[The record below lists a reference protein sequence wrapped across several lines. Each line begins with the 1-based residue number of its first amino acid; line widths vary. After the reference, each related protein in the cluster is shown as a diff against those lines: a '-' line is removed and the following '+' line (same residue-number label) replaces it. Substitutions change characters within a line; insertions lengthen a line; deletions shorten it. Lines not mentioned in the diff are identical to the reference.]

1 MVLNRFKFFNC
12 SGVEIRQFLFQPKLL
27 SSLRS
32 ALLLSIFLVT
42 FQGTLC
48 AQETATEQLTLKDAI
63 SMAMVTNISLKRA
76 ASSRLDSQSNLKTTS
91 YLTSYGI
98 GATTSFDRFPAIS
111 LTTGRVQPRWDW
123 TGRLSGNLSYQNLP
137 GTQADVTLSPF
148 AEGNE
153 RGSVGISIR
162 HPLIQGKGVLSD
174 KSNLVLNAKSSL
186 LISDK
191 NYYLSQQSTILNV
204 ISTYFRA
211 IESRKLVAEQENAVT
226 YMEQAAVYARKRE
239 EAGLGRGIDVSRA
252 EVVVAQTRDQL
263 NLQQSSARSAMDVL
277 MIAIGSGVG
286 KYYDLTDPVPQ
297 SALPVP
303 TLDEAIST
311 ALKNRY
317 ELVIDDQ
324 QIKDQQRRV
333 ALAKDKFRNQLD
345 AVASFNSTNS
355 DTGILSGSSID
366 DGSLR
371 VGVELKV
378 PLDKRTITEDR
389 AVAER
394 GLEILLQQKKF
405 QEEQINQEVR
415 QAYRTYESA
424 NTSLQIFTQNLSEA
438 QSNLHIAERMV
449 EEGEG
454 DNRDV
459 LDAQSGL
466 TRVTSSIVS
475 ARIDLYLAS
484 VNLKYAMGE
493 DLSKLGQL

>member
-1 MVLNRFKFFNC
+1 MLIQRSMLKNNLHF
-12 SGVEIRQFLFQPKLL
+12 
-27 SSLRS
+27 SLRS
-32 ALLLSIFLVT
+32 ALLLSIFLVYS
-42 FQGTLC
+42 QGSLF
-48 AQETATEQLTLKDAI
+48 AQGDATAQLALKDAI

-76 ASSRLDSQSNLKTTS
+76 ESSRLDSQSNLKTS
-91 YLTSYGI
+91 SFLTSYGV
-98 GATTSFDRFPAIS
+98 GATTSFDRFPS
-111 LTTGRVQPRWDW
+111 VSSTGKVQPKWDF
-123 TGRLSGNLSYQNLP
+123 TGRLSGNLSYQNLL
-137 GTQADVTLSPF
+137 GTQGDVTLSPF

-153 RGSVGISIR
+153 RGSVGISLR

-186 LISDK
+186 LINDK
-191 NYYLSQQSTILNV
+191 SYYLSEQSTIRNV

-211 IESRKLVAEQENAVT
+211 IEARKLVTEQENAVS
-226 YMEQAAVYARKRE
+226 YMEQAAIYARKRE

-252 EVVVAQTRDQL
+252 EVVVAQTKNQL
-263 NLQQSSARSAMDVL
+263 NLQQSSARSAMDSL

-286 KYYDLTDPVPQ
+286 RYYELTEPIPA
-297 SALPVP
+297 SALAVP
-303 TLDEAIST
+303 TLDDAINY
-311 ALKNRY
+311 AMKNRY
-317 ELVIDDQ
+317 ELVIDEQ
-324 QIKDQQRRV
+324 QIKDQQRNV
-333 ALAKDKFRNQLD
+333 ALAKDKFRNKLD

-355 DTGILSGSSID
+355 DTGLLGGSSID

-371 VGVELKV
+371 VGVELKI
-378 PLDKRTITEDR
+378 PLDKRTIVEDQAIALR
-389 AVAER
+389 A
-394 GLEILLQQKKF
+394 LDILVKQKQF

-415 QAYRTYESA
+415 QAYRAYESA

-459 LDAQSGL
+459 LDAQAGL
-466 TRVTSSIVS
+466 TRVTSSILS

-484 VNLKYAMGE
+484 VNLRYAMGE